1 MTRILIAPDSFKD
14 ALPAVEV
21 SQAIARGWQMARPAD
36 ELVVLPLA
44 DGGEGTLEVLTLQSD
59 GHFEKVEVND
69 PLFRPVEGRLGL
81 SGDGHT
87 AFVEMA
93 QAAGIQLLARAERNC
108 LYTTTFGVGELILG
122 ALERGARR
130 ILLGIGSSA
139 TNDAGIG
146 MASALGYRFLDERDE
161 ELRPVGENL
170 GRIRQ
175 IDDSQLRFDPA
186 ELEVTVL
193 CDVDNPLFGPR
204 GAAHTYA
211 RQKGAT
217 EEGVLLLDAG
227 LESFSTVLKGHF
239 GRDFSQVPGAGAA
252 GGMGAGALAFL
263 GAMLRP
269 GIQTVMEL
277 TGFDARLEQA
287 DLVITGEGKVDE
299 QTLYG
304 KLILGITRKAAA
316 RQIPVLAFC
325 GTLEATPAQ
334 IQAIGLQAAFS
345 LLTRPCT
352 LEEAIAATAD
362 QLEQLAF
369 NVARCWNPPGSY

>member
-263 GAMLRP
+263 GAVLRP

>member
-263 GAMLRP
+263 GAVLRP

-299 QTLYG
+299 QTLFG

>member
-263 GAMLRP
+263 GAVLRP

-369 NVARCWNPPGSY
+369 NVARCWNTPLSP

>member
-36 ELVVLPLA
+36 DLVVLPLA
-44 DGGEGTLEVLTLQSD
+44 DGGEGTLEVLTLQSN

>member
-252 GGMGAGALAFL
+252 GGMGAGTLAFL

-299 QTLYG
+299 QTLFG

>member
-175 IDDSQLRFDPA
+175 IDGSQLRFDPA

>member
-1 MTRILIAPDSFKD
+1 
-14 ALPAVEV
+14 
-21 SQAIARGWQMARPAD
+21 
-36 ELVVLPLA
+36 
-44 DGGEGTLEVLTLQSD
+44 EVLTLQSD

>member
-175 IDDSQLRFDPA
+175 IDGSQLRFDPA

-299 QTLYG
+299 QTLFG

>member
-175 IDDSQLRFDPA
+175 IDGSQLRFDPA

-325 GTLEATPAQ
+325 GTLEATPTQ
-334 IQAIGLQAAFS
+334 IQAIGLQTAFS

>member
-299 QTLYG
+299 QTLFG

>member
-36 ELVVLPLA
+36 DLVVLPLA

-263 GAMLRP
+263 GAVLRP

-299 QTLYG
+299 QTLFG